1 MGNQF
6 GGFRQLPPPGTICPI
21 CLSTFIVP
29 CQTNCGHWFCAECIL
44 RWSETSRIMK
54 TMNCPKC
61 RALITSI
68 AVDNS
73 ASRRFTAI
81 NIRIWSYNA
90 TFEEP
95 SVLTRLRRFWLI
107 SLILVVITLWMVFH
121 IPL

>member
-61 RALITSI
+61 LALITSI

-90 TFEEP
+90 TFEMNINRNFLKKIC
-95 SVLTRLRRFWLI
+95 SGRFKGNLNTDYI
-107 SLILVVITLWMVFH
+107 RPGF
-121 IPL
+121 PG